1 MAQAPAAPDSGS
13 RTAAL
18 QQYNQQVADDRK
30 RRELTRTLVRL
41 EFERE
46 ALQSGMDLELARL
59 KAEQQR
65 ANNNLAGATYLQSI
79 NTEMQA
85 VSSSYTLRLG
95 SKDRE
100 IDSARAQIEALS
112 IDR

>member
-1 MAQAPAAPDSGS
+1 MAQPPAAPDSGS